1 MARRQ
6 ENPHSHAHRRLASK
20 RVLNAGRRA
29 KRIARQLAQTSLLA
43 AGIAALQASTPEI
56 DPRFP
61 MFHPDLLDRLHA
73 PITRHHE

>member
-1 MARRQ
+1 MARRP
-6 ENPHSHAHRRLASK
+6 ENSHSHAQRRPATK

-29 KRIARQLAQTSLLA
+29 RRIARQLAQTSILA

-61 MFHPDLLDRLHA
+61 MFHPKLVDRLHA
-73 PITRHHE
+73 PISRHHE